1 MADEHRA
8 TLTVQVARTLL
19 ADLDRIAK
27 AADLSRSDVARRAL
41 TLNLDAVARSLGVST
56 TQENCS
62 HCPVHCA
69 AHEGTSQ

>member
-19 ADLDRIAK
+19 ADLDHIAK

-41 TLNLDAVARSLGVST
+41 TLHLDAVARSLGVST
-56 TQENCS
+56 AEGICS
-62 HCPVHCA
+62 HCPVHCKEHA
-69 AHEGTSQ
+69 Q